1 MAYDYKPGEDEDV
14 LKKYLIVAT
23 IIVLIAIGVVLVLY
37 IGLGI
42 DIEMFK
48 LLFGRIRID
57 ATNLTFLF
65 GFIMAALALWALF
78 REPAAGEGV
87 NRRQTYFVLL
97 LILAGFLVA
106 GTFYFKRL
114 SRPTHE
120 VTETELCP
128 NCMGTGRAKLRPEY
142 PCGTCDGLG
151 YVAP

>member
-23 IIVLIAIGVVLVLY
+23 IIVLIAIGTVLVLY

-48 LLFGRIRID
+48 LLAQRMKID

-65 GFIMAALALWALF
+65 GFIMGALALWALF

-87 NRRQTYFVLL
+87 NRRQTYFILL
-97 LILAGFLVA
+97 LILAGFLIA
-106 GTFYFKRL
+106 GTFFFKRL